1 MCIITKSVEYMDFK
15 DKQILSELQSDGR
28 LTNLDLADRI
38 NLSPSAC
45 HRRVKSLEDTGII
58 DKYVAI
64 VSPRKIG
71 KTTSVFVQVTL
82 DNQRRETLE
91 EFERAV
97 ERVDEVMECYLM
109 GGLAD
114 YIMRVL
120 VADPSTY
127 EVLHQDVLTRLPG
140 VQRVVSNFAIR
151 SLFRRTAIKLS

>member
-1 MCIITKSVEYMDFK
+1 MDIK
-15 DKQILSELQSDGR
+15 DKHILSELQSDGR
-28 LTNLDLADRI
+28 LTNLDLAERV

-64 VSPRKIG
+64 ISARKVG
-71 KTTSVFVQVTL
+71 KKTSVFVQATL

-91 EFERAV
+91 LFEHAV
-97 ERVDEVMECYLM
+97 EQVDEIMECYLM
-109 GGLAD
+109 GGDSD

-120 VADPSTY
+120 VSDPSEY
-127 EVLHQDVLTRLPG
+127 ERLHQDVLTRLPG

-151 SLFRRTAIKLS
+151 SLFRRTAIKLG

>member
-1 MCIITKSVEYMDFK
+1 MDFK

-28 LTNLDLADRI
+28 LTNLDLAERV

-45 HRRVKSLEDTGII
+45 HRRVKSLEDAGII

-64 VSPRKIG
+64 VSARKIG
-71 KTTSVFVQVTL
+71 KKTSVFVQATL

-91 EFERAV
+91 KFERAV

-109 GGLAD
+109 GGQSD

-120 VADPSTY
+120 VADPSEY
-127 EVLHQDVLTRLPG
+127 ERLHQDVLTRLPG

-151 SLFRRTAIKLS
+151 SLFRRTAIKLG

>member
-1 MCIITKSVEYMDFK
+1 MDVK

-28 LTNLDLADRI
+28 LTNLDLAERV

-45 HRRVKSLEDTGII
+45 HRRVKSLEDAGII

-64 VSPRKIG
+64 VSARKIG
-71 KTTSVFVQVTL
+71 KKTSVFVQATL

-91 EFERAV
+91 KFERAV

-109 GGLAD
+109 GGQSD

-120 VADPSTY
+120 VADPSEY
-127 EVLHQDVLTRLPG
+127 ERLHQDVLTRLPG

-151 SLFRRTAIKLS
+151 SLFRRTAIKLG

>member
-1 MCIITKSVEYMDFK
+1 MDFK
-15 DKQILSELQSDGR
+15 DKQILSELQNDGR
-28 LTNLDLADRI
+28 LTNLDLAERI

-45 HRRVKSLEDTGII
+45 HRRVKSLEDAGII

-64 VSPRKIG
+64 VSARKIG
-71 KTTSVFVQVTL
+71 RTTSVFVQVTL

-91 EFERAV
+91 KFERAV

-109 GGLAD
+109 GGSAD
-114 YIMRVL
+114 YTMRVL
-120 VADPSTY
+120 VADPSKY
-127 EVLHQDVLTRLPG
+127 ELLHQDVLTRLPG